1 MGWIMEDW
9 QSVYL
14 QEDKQILNY
23 KTKEGDLLPF
33 KLQDSRFTVTA
44 DFSPPPSKT

>member
-1 MGWIMEDW
+1 MNLAPRRKPYISKPEE
-9 QSVYL
+9 QNH
-14 QEDKQILNY
+14 NY

-33 KLQDSRFTVTA
+33 KLQDSRFKVTA